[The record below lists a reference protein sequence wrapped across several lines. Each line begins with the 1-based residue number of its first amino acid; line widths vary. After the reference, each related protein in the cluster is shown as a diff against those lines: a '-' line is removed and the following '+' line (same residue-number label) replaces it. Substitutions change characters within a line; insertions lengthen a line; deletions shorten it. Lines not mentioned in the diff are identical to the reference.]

1 MQAAFQYVL
10 FGALWKYAAMSSKV
24 NKTTVLNN
32 MQRKLPEES
41 EWYTLSLMIGVHIA
55 ILIIRLKELQRE
67 SNVKTDWLTLSF
79 LKDENP
85 KLALSF
91 LKEENCKTIRNIFN
105 MGTYI

>member
-1 MQAAFQYVL
+1 
-10 FGALWKYAAMSSKV
+10 
-24 NKTTVLNN
+24 
-32 MQRKLPEES
+32 
-41 EWYTLSLMIGVHIA
+41 MIGVQIA

-67 SNVKTDWLTLSF
+67 SNVKTNWLTLSF

-85 KLALSF
+85 KLTLSF